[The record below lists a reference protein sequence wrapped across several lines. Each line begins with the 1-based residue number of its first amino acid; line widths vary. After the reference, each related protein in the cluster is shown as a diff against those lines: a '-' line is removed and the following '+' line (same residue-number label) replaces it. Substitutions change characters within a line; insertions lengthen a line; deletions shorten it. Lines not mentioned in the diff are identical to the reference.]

1 MLRRGGCVF
10 MVAEAEKN
18 KMKQRQQFTFHA
30 RDIHKENKGPYSGK
44 GGTLFDMEW
53 NLN

>member
-1 MLRRGGCVF
+1 MPRGGWVF
-10 MVAEAEKN
+10 AVAEAEKN
-18 KMKQRQQFTFHA
+18 KMKQRRRQLTFHA